1 MFSSWKNDEIQ
12 TDVFNCDFLDDDE
25 NDEADA
31 MALERELTP
40 PVCTALTVM
49 PEKEVNDKNI

>member
-1 MFSSWKNDEIQ
+1 MS
-12 TDVFNCDFLDDDE
+12 NCDFLDDDE
-25 NDEADA
+25 NDETDA